1 MLKNIFLGPGR
12 VLCGRPLSEGSR
24 GQRRY
29 RLSSYRSQG
38 AIILISVFFWAVL
51 VAAGVTLSYK
61 LGTNVDPPPPK
72 PRAEIKPRP
81 ATPTLTVGGPANA
94 SASLGAATPVGGD
107 STPVGSPTPGATPEP
122 APVALAKPPE
132 AWLVIVESIPK
143 TARQEAERSL
153 ARHKKKGVAL
163 DLLDTDAYPK
173 LKSGLWAL
181 AMGPYDSKK
190 EAETAAATLK
200 PKVKGLMVRRGL

>member
-1 MLKNIFLGPGR
+1 
-12 VLCGRPLSEGSR
+12 
-24 GQRRY
+24 
-29 RLSSYRSQG
+29 
-38 AIILISVFFWAVL
+38 
-51 VAAGVTLSYK
+51 
-61 LGTNVDPPPPK
+61 
-72 PRAEIKPRP
+72 
-81 ATPTLTVGGPANA
+81 
-94 SASLGAATPVGGD
+94 
-107 STPVGSPTPGATPEP
+107 
-122 APVALAKPPE
+122 VALAKPPE